1 MILFMMT
8 SIYKNSTRTR
18 GVKRD
23 KEICVWY
30 KENIIPLLFYYISL
44 VYKSFI
50 NVIIMKQKVLQV
62 GISIVYTQISIVL
75 WWRIESK
82 SKVKL
87 YKKMSFFLCMQSST
101 YNKGTDQ

>member
-44 VYKSFI
+44 VYKGFI
-50 NVIIMKQKVLQV
+50 NVITMKQKVLHV
-62 GISIVYTQISIVL
+62 GIISIVYTQISITL
-75 WWRIESK
+75 WWCIESK

-87 YKKMSFFLCMQSST
+87 
-101 YNKGTDQ
+101 